1 MDEAKKVL
9 IVEDSATVKY
19 EVGLLLK
26 QLGITPLPAG
36 GELGLFGQIEQYGK
50 LVDLIIMDLTLKHE
64 NGFELIK
71 KLKETP
77 KYDQIPVVI
86 LTEHADINSVL
97 TAKKLGVA
105 GYIRKPIK
113 RDEFIRKIKEA
124 MLLYE
129 EDDLL

>member
-19 EVGLLLK
+19 EVCLLLK
-26 QLGITPLPAG
+26 QLGITPLTAG
-36 GELGLFGQIEQYGK
+36 GELGLFAQVEQYGK
-50 LVDLIIMDLTLKHE
+50 LVDLIIMDLTLKYE

-97 TAKKLGVA
+97 KAKELGVA

-113 RDEFIRKIKEA
+113 RDEFIGKIREA
-124 MLLYE
+124 MLVYE